1 MGQIVFTLTPRRFTN
16 SSRCTQPKPKPT
28 LSALSIPALH
38 HPAMSYATE
47 DLSIH
52 ESLDLSFWQDVAL
65 SRLDRQLIDDLNRAQ
80 QPLPCVERL
89 ASGF

>member
-1 MGQIVFTLTPRRFTN
+1 MGQIVFTLTPRRFAN
-16 SSRCTQPKPKPT
+16 ASRSTHPKPT
-28 LSALSIPALH
+28 LSALPIPALH

>member
-1 MGQIVFTLTPRRFTN
+1 MGQIVFTLTPRRFAN
-16 SSRCTQPKPKPT
+16 ASRCTQPKPKPT
-28 LSALSIPALH
+28 LSALPIPALH

-52 ESLDLSFWQDVAL
+52 ESLDLL

-80 QPLPCVERL
+80 QPLPCLERL

>member
-1 MGQIVFTLTPRRFTN
+1 MGQIVFTLTPRRFAN
-16 SSRCTQPKPKPT
+16 ASRCTQPKPKPT
-28 LSALSIPALH
+28 LSALPIPALH

-47 DLSIH
+47 
-52 ESLDLSFWQDVAL
+52 DLSFWQDVAL

-80 QPLPCVERL
+80 QPLPCLERL